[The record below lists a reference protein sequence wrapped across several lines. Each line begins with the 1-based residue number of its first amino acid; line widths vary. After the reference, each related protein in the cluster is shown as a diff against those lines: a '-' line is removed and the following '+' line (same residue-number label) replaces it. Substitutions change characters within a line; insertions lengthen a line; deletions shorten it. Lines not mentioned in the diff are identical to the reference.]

1 MKILHTSD
9 WHIGRTFHGH
19 STTGHLVTVLDAIA
33 REVADRGI
41 DVVLVSGDVFD
52 SSAPAAAYFTILADA
67 IRAIRD
73 AGAQVVISSG
83 NHDSATRLGFQSE
96 WAGLGGVHV
105 TTRAEQSWTPVVIGE
120 VSFYGIPYLEP
131 FLLKD
136 AFPNEKLTTHEEVL
150 GFVMGRI
157 RADIASRGGRSV
169 VLSHCFAA
177 GVQQTDVERD
187 VTAGGLGIVSTDV
200 FDGVDYVALGHIHG
214 QATLAENI
222 RYSGAPLYYSF
233 TEGGKKRGGW
243 IVELDGNGLG
253 DVTWLD
259 LPIPRRV
266 TTLTD
271 TIDELLSSSRYTEF
285 ERDWISAVI
294 TDQVRPMDAMS
305 RLHSRFSNC
314 ATLDFAP
321 TFVADAAPQTYGSR
335 VVGKSDLEVID
346 GFLEFVRN
354 GQAATE
360 SETTL
365 VSEMLVEL
373 AAEESTR

>member
-1 MKILHTSD
+1 MKFLHTSD

-19 STTGHLVTVLDAIA
+19 STTEHLTEVLSAIA
-33 REVADRGI
+33 HEVAERKI
-41 DVVLVSGDVFD
+41 DVVLVAGDVFD
-52 SSAPAAAYFTILADA
+52 SSAPAAAYFTILTNAIKA
-67 IRAIRD
+67 IRT
-73 AGAQVVISSG
+73 AGAQVIISSG

-105 TTRAEQSWTPVVIGE
+105 MTRADQAWAPVVIDG
-120 VSFYGIPYLEP
+120 VNFYGVPYLEP
-131 FLLKD
+131 FLVKD
-136 AFPNEKLTTHEEVL
+136 DYPDEMLTTHEQVL

-157 RADIASRGGRSV
+157 REDMSKRNGPSV

-177 GVQQTDVERD
+177 GVEPTDVERD
-187 VTAGGLGIVSTDV
+187 VSAGGLGIVSTAV
-200 FDGVDYVALGHIHG
+200 FEGADYVGLGHIHG
-214 QATLAENI
+214 QAVLATNI

-233 TEGGKKRGGW
+233 KEANKKRGGW
-243 IVELDGNGLG
+243 IVDLDSTGLG

-266 TTLTD
+266 TTITD
-271 TIDELLSSSRYTEF
+271 TIDELLTSSKYAEF
-285 ERDWISAVI
+285 EGDWVSAVI

-305 RLHSRFSNC
+305 RLHTRFPYC

-321 TFVADAAPQTYGSR
+321 AIVADDAPTTYGAR
-335 VVGKSDLEVID
+335 VVGKSDGEVVD

-360 SETTL
+360 FESKIVHETLTA
-365 VSEMLVEL
+365 L
-373 AAEESTR
+373 AAEESAR